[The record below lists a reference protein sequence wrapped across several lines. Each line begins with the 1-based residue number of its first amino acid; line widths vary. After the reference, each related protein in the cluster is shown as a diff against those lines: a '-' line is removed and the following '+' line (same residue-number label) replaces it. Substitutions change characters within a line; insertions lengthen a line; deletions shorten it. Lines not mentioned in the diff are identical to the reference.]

1 MNLHEALVGRVG
13 EHRVQTMQN
22 PVHPDQTLFVLYLEL
37 AVPVTVIMTSDLS
50 EYKMPVTEKWKGR
63 EFNEIFF
70 ALPAYWDLEDKENA
84 TLTALFDWIFRLQ
97 HFVVSKETWFGP
109 GHSIPCG
116 NPSESISALLKQ
128 DNFLLLNPM
137 FLEDIFQPLS
147 LGGGKIVH
155 LLAIVPVFS
164 DELEYKMVKGT
175 HKFVRRFYQK
185 KFDERIDE
193 FRSSMMNSRFK
204 LF

>member
-1 MNLHEALVGRVG
+1 MNFHEALIDRLG
-13 EHRVQTMQN
+13 EHRVQTMKN
-22 PVHPDQTLFVLYLEL
+22 PVHPEQTLFVLYLEL
-37 AVPVTVIMTSDLS
+37 AVPVTIIMTSDLS
-50 EYKMPVTEKWKGR
+50 DYKMPVTEKWKGR

-70 ALPAYWDLEDKENA
+70 ALPAYWDVNDTDNN
-84 TLTALFDWIFRLQ
+84 TLTACFDWIYRLQ
-97 HFVVSKETWFGP
+97 DFARTKETWFGP

-116 NPSESISALLKQ
+116 NPSVPISNLLKQ
-128 DNFLLLNPM
+128 DNFMFLSPM
-137 FLEDIFQPLS
+137 FLEDIFQPFA
-147 LGGGKIVH
+147 LGHKTVH

-175 HKFVRRFYQK
+175 YKFVRKFYQK

-204 LF
+204 FW